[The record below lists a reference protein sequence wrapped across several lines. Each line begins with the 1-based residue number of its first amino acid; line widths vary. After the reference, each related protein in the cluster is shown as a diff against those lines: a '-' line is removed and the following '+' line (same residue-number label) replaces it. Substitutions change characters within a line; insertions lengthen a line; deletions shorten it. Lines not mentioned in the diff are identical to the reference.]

1 MAAFAFV
8 LSALLVLLVVGQAVL
23 VLGFAR
29 VLRKKSPPLLDDQ
42 QAPKA
47 VVILCLRGGDPFLA
61 DCLQG
66 LLEQDYPN
74 FEIRVILDHTDD
86 PAYPIVAEAVKAS
99 GTSLVTIEILQQKR
113 ETCSLKCSSILQI
126 VGSLDD
132 SYEFVAQIDADTI
145 AHPTWL
151 RELATALQDEKV
163 GAATGNRWYMP
174 HNPTIGS
181 LVRYNWNAAA
191 VVQMF
196 WYHVA
201 WGGTL
206 AIKTRVFRET
216 DVLERWSKAFCEDTM
231 LLSLLKKVD
240 LRVAFVPS
248 LMMINRE
255 ECDLRGY
262 FYWVRR
268 QLLTARL
275 YHPAWLAV
283 AGHGFVT
290 TVVPLAALAV
300 LVAALA
306 TGNSQPAAWTGG
318 ALLFYEISIAALLIP
333 MELAMQKIADSRGE
347 PSNWLTFT
355 GKLKCL
361 AAMPLTQAVYPL
373 ALASSIFLRRTVWR
387 GITYHIHGPQEI
399 RMEKYQPYQS
409 QQEDKQTTSL

>member
-1 MAAFAFV
+1 MLFV
-8 LSALLVLLVVGQAVL
+8 LVVLLVVGQTVL
-23 VLGFAR
+23 VLGFVHA
-29 VLRKKSPPLLDDQ
+29 LRKKAPSLLTNRD
-42 QAPKA
+42 APKA
-47 VVILCLRGGDPFLA
+47 VVILCLRGGDPFLE

-66 LLEQDYPN
+66 LLKQDYPN
-74 FEIRVILDHTDD
+74 FEVRVILDHPDD
-86 PAYPIVAEAVKAS
+86 PAYPIVAKAIEAS
-99 GTSLVTIEILQQKR
+99 GASHITIEILQEKR

-126 VGSLDD
+126 VDSLDD

-151 RELATALQDEKV
+151 RELATALHDETV

-174 HNPTIGS
+174 HNPTLGS

-206 AIKTRVFRET
+206 AVKTRVFRET
-216 DVLERWSKAFCEDTM
+216 DVLQRWGKAFCEDTM
-231 LLSLLKKVD
+231 LLSVLKKLD
-240 LRVAFVPS
+240 LRVSFVPS
-248 LMMINRE
+248 LMMVNRE
-255 ECDLRGY
+255 ECALSGY

-275 YHPAWLAV
+275 YHPAWLVV

-290 TVVPLAALAV
+290 TAAPLAALVV
-300 LVAALA
+300 LIVALA
-306 TGNSQPAAWTGG
+306 TGNTQAATWAGS
-318 ALLFYEISIAALLIP
+318 ALVLYEVSIAVLLVP
-333 MELAMQKIADSRGE
+333 MELAMRKIADSRGE
-347 PSNWLTFT
+347 ISNWLSPA

-361 AAMPLTQAVYPL
+361 AAMPLTQVVYPL

-409 QQEDKQTTSL
+409 QQEDKQTISL